1 MIAGMTAAG
10 MPARPAEAAI
20 AVRAA
25 VREES
30 VPPRLDEATYLRT
43 QRIYEAHSD
52 QRVRIAQ
59 WLCDRRPPLPRGA
72 RTRVL
77 SIGCGDGTV
86 DVALAASL
94 VDDGRR
100 LDYVGIEPSATAGE
114 TFLERLGEL
123 PGVNPTLVNS
133 TLEDATLDGPFDL
146 VVAIHSLYYV
156 RDLPGQLRRLLGEG
170 GSLIIM
176 NAPLLGL
183 NQLVEALAPAGDG
196 TSLIYSDEV
205 GDILDGLGCVTRR
218 ERIDAALD
226 VSPTRDPRSDVGRD
240 LLQFLTH
247 ADLSVV
253 SPAFHQ
259 TLVDYLRAIAFVPGG
274 TLVPHPVDV
283 FVVSTFGRGVS
294 RVSPRT

>member
-1 MIAGMTAAG
+1 MIAVMTAVG
-10 MPARPAEAAI
+10 MPARLAGAAI
-20 AVRAA
+20 AVRTA

-43 QRIYEAHSD
+43 QRMYEAHSD

-59 WLCDRRPPLPRGA
+59 WLCDRLPPLPSSA
-72 RTRVL
+72 RLRVL
-77 SIGCGDGTV
+77 SIGCGDGTL
-86 DVALAASL
+86 DVALAATL
-94 VDDGRR
+94 VERGGR
-100 LDYVGIEPSATAGE
+100 LDYVGIEPSAAAGE

-123 PGVNPTLVNS
+123 PDVNPTLINS
-133 TLEDATLDGPFDL
+133 ILEDAVLDGPFDL

-156 RDLPGQLRRLLGEG
+156 RGLPGQLRRLIGAVRAG
-170 GSLIIM
+170 GSLIVM

-205 GDILDGLGCVTRR
+205 SDILDGLGCVARR

-226 VSPTRDPRSDVGRD
+226 VSPCRDRRSDVGRD
-240 LLQFLTH
+240 ILQFLTH
-247 ADLSVV
+247 ADLDAV
-253 SPAFHQ
+253 SPRFHQ
-259 TLVDYLRAIAFVPGG
+259 ALVDYLRAIAFVPDG

-283 FVVSTFGRGVS
+283 FVVSNVA
-294 RVSPRT
+294 